1 MARPGVVTAPR
12 PGIEEITIRGIGVIE
27 DAVLPLGPGFTAL
40 TGETGAGKTMV
51 VTALGLLLGGR
62 ADSGVLRAG
71 AERAVA
77 EARWIV
83 PDHGA
88 VADRV
93 DQAGGELESVGD
105 GTAELLVS
113 RTLTAEG
120 RSRVA
125 VAGRSVPV
133 GVLQALGEDL
143 VAVHG
148 QSEQLRLKSP
158 AAQRQ
163 LLDRFAGPELSD
175 VLERY
180 VGVHR
185 RFLADRTE
193 LERLTVE
200 QDVRAAEAEELRI
213 ALAEIEGVAPQP
225 GEDTELAALAERLG
239 AQDELRVAAATAHEA
254 LSAED
259 VGSIDALS
267 LLVEA
272 RRALERSASL
282 DPELAALAETVATVS
297 SLAADASAD
306 LASYV
311 AGLDPDAPARLE
323 VVQQRINELGVLIR
337 KHGPTLDDVLAFAD
351 AGGRRLL
358 ELDADPD
365 RLDALAAQVVEDE
378 RLAVELADRMSEV
391 RRAAAE
397 RLGAAVTAEL
407 ADLAMGAAAVLVEV
421 TSRDE
426 LTATGRDTVG
436 LLLQG
441 YPGAEPRPIGR
452 GASGGE
458 LSRVMLALEVVLAGT
473 DPVPTFVFDEVDA
486 GIGGAAATEVGKRLA
501 RLATSSQV
509 IAVTH
514 LAQVAAFAT
523 NHLKVLKGS
532 DGGVTTSTVQR
543 LTGDERVAEMARL
556 LSGLTT
562 SESALAHAQELLDL
576 AAKAERRSGVTRAQG
591 GRSAPSARR
600 RAGAAPRRPSD

>member
-1 MARPGVVTAPR
+1 MAGPGDVTAQR

-71 AERAVA
+71 AVRAVA
-77 EARWIV
+77 EGRWIV
-83 PDHGA
+83 LDHGA

-93 DQAGGELESVGD
+93 DDAGGELEPFGD

-113 RTLTAEG
+113 RSLSAEG

-133 GVLQALGEDL
+133 GVLQELGEDL

-158 AAQRQ
+158 SAQRE
-163 LLDRFAGPELSD
+163 LLDRFAGAPLAD
-175 VLERY
+175 LLDGY
-180 VGVHR
+180 TAAHR
-185 RFLADRTE
+185 RFLDGRAE
-193 LERLTVE
+193 LERLTAE
-200 QDVRAAEAEELRI
+200 QDARTAEAEDLRA
-213 ALAEIEGVAPQP
+213 ALVEIEDLAPQP
-225 GEDTELAALAERLG
+225 GEDVELAALAERLG
-239 AQDELRVAAATAHEA
+239 AQDELRLAAATAHEA
-254 LSAED
+254 LSTED
-259 VGSIDALS
+259 IGGLDALG

-272 RRALERSASL
+272 RRALERAAPL
-282 DPELAALAETVATVS
+282 DPALAALAETVASVA

-306 LASYV
+306 IASYV
-311 AGLDPDAPARLE
+311 AALDPDAPGHLE
-323 VVQQRINELGVLIR
+323 VVQQRINDLGVLTR
-337 KHGPTLDDVLAFAD
+337 KHGPTLDDVLAFAES
-351 AGGRRLL
+351 GGDRLL

-365 RLDALAAQVVEDE
+365 RIDALAVQVTEDE
-378 RLAVELADRMSEV
+378 RLAGELADRMSEV
-391 RRAAAE
+391 RTEAAG
-397 RLGAAVTAEL
+397 RLGTAVTAEL
-407 ADLAMGAAAVLVEV
+407 ADLAMGTSAVLVEV
-421 TSRDE
+421 SGTEE
-426 LTATGRDTVG
+426 LTATGRDVVQ

-441 YPGAEPRPIGR
+441 YPGAEPRPMGR

-501 RLATSSQV
+501 KLAKTSQV

-556 LSGLTT
+556 LSGLAT
-562 SESALAHAQELLDL
+562 SESALAHARELLDL
-576 AAKAERRSGVTRAQG
+576 AGTA
-591 GRSAPSARR
+591 
-600 RAGAAPRRPSD
+600 

>member
-1 MARPGVVTAPR
+1 MAGPGVVSAPR

-83 PDHGA
+83 PAHGA

-93 DQAGGELESVGD
+93 DDAGGELEPIGE
-105 GTAELLVS
+105 GAAELLVS
-113 RTLTAEG
+113 RTLSAEG

-133 GVLQALGEDL
+133 GVLQELGEDL

-158 AAQRQ
+158 VAQRE
-163 LLDRFAGPELSD
+163 LLDRFAGGELAA
-175 VLERY
+175 VLEEY
-180 VGVHR
+180 AAVHR
-185 RFLADRTE
+185 RLLEDRAE
-193 LERLTVE
+193 LDRLTAE
-200 QDVRAAEAEELRI
+200 RDARAAEAEELRI
-213 ALAEIEGVAPQP
+213 ALAEIEEVAPQP
-225 GEDTELAALAERLG
+225 GEDAELAALAERLG

-254 LSAED
+254 LSSED
-259 VGSIDALS
+259 VGALDALT

-272 RRALERSASL
+272 RRALERAAPI
-282 DPELAALAETVATVS
+282 DPELAALAETVASVA

-306 LASYV
+306 LASYL
-311 AGLDPDAPARLE
+311 AALDPDAPGRLE
-323 VVQQRINELGVLIR
+323 GVQQRIGELNVLLR
-337 KHGPTLDDVLAFAD
+337 KHGPTLDDVLATAES
-351 AGGRRLL
+351 GSRRLL

-365 RLDALAAQVVEDE
+365 RLEALAARTGEAE
-378 RLAVELADRMSEV
+378 REASVLADRMTAL
-391 RRAAAE
+391 RRDAAD

-407 ADLAMGAAAVLVEV
+407 GDLAMGNSSVLVEV
-421 TSRDE
+421 TSREE
-426 LTATGRDTVG
+426 LTATGRDAVQ
-436 LLLQG
+436 LLLRA
-441 YPGAEPRPIGR
+441 YPGAEPRPIAR

-501 RLATSSQV
+501 RLATTSQV

-562 SESALAHAQELLDL
+562 SDSALAHARELLDL
-576 AAKAERRSGVTRAQG
+576 AGTA
-591 GRSAPSARR
+591 
-600 RAGAAPRRPSD
+600 

>member
-1 MARPGVVTAPR
+1 MAGPGVVTAPR

-71 AERAVA
+71 ADRAVA

-83 PDHGA
+83 SDHGA
-88 VADRV
+88 VAARV
-93 DQAGGELESVGD
+93 DDVGGELDPIGD

-158 AAQRQ
+158 SAQRE
-163 LLDRFAGPELSD
+163 LLDRFAGVELAT
-175 VLERY
+175 LAGRY
-180 VGVHR
+180 RGVHD
-185 RFLADRTE
+185 RFLADRAE
-193 LERLTVE
+193 LERLTAE
-200 QDVRAAEAEELRI
+200 QDARTLEAEELRT
-213 ALAEIEGVAPQP
+213 ALAEIEGVAPQA
-225 GEDTELAALAERLG
+225 GEDADLATLAERLG

-254 LSAED
+254 ISTDDIGGL
-259 VGSIDALS
+259 DALT

-272 RRALERSASL
+272 RRALERAAPL
-282 DPELAALAETVATVS
+282 DPELAALAETVASVS

-323 VVQQRINELGVLIR
+323 VVQERINELGVLIR
-337 KHGPTLDDVLAFAD
+337 RYGPTLDDVLAFAG

-358 ELDADPD
+358 ELDSDPD
-365 RLDALAAQVVEDE
+365 RIDALAVQVADDE
-378 RLAVELADRMSEV
+378 RLAIELADRMSAL
-391 RRAAAE
+391 RKAAAE
-397 RLGAAVTAEL
+397 RLAVAVTGEL
-407 ADLAMGAAAVLVEV
+407 ADLAMGTAAAVVEV
-421 TSRDE
+421 TSREE
-426 LTATGRDTVG
+426 LTATGRDTVQ
-436 LLLQG
+436 LLLQA
-441 YPGAEPRPIGR
+441 YPGAEPRPIAR

-458 LSRVMLALEVVLAGT
+458 LSRLMLALEVVLAGT

-501 RLATSSQV
+501 RLAMTSQV

-514 LAQVAAFAT
+514 LAQVAAFAN

-576 AAKAERRSGVTRAQG
+576 AGTAS
-591 GRSAPSARR
+591 
-600 RAGAAPRRPSD
+600 

>member
-1 MARPGVVTAPR
+1 MAGPGVVTAPR

-71 AERAVA
+71 ADRAVA

-93 DQAGGELESVGD
+93 AEAGGELEPIG
-105 GTAELLVS
+105 GGAAELLVS
-113 RTLTAEG
+113 RSVSAEG

-133 GVLQALGEDL
+133 GVLQELGEEL
-143 VAVHG
+143 VALHG

-158 AAQRQ
+158 AAQRE
-163 LLDRFAGPELSD
+163 LLDRFAGSALAELMD
-175 VLERY
+175 RY

-185 RFLADRTE
+185 RFLADRAE
-193 LERLTVE
+193 LERLTAE
-200 QDVRAAEAEELRI
+200 QDARTTEAGELRT
-213 ALAEIEGVAPQP
+213 ALAEIEGVAPQA
-225 GEDTELAALAERLG
+225 GEDVELAALAERLG

-259 VGSIDALS
+259 IGSLDALS
-267 LLVEA
+267 MLVEA
-272 RRALERSASL
+272 RRALERAASL
-282 DPELAALAETVATVS
+282 DPEIAALAETVASIS
-297 SLAADASAD
+297 SVAADASAD
-306 LASYV
+306 LASYL
-311 AGLDPDAPARLE
+311 ASLDPDALGRLE
-323 VVQQRINELGVLIR
+323 VVQQRINELAVLMR
-337 KHGPTLDDVLAFAD
+337 RHGPTLDDVLAFAD
-351 AGGRRLL
+351 SGSRRLL
-358 ELDADPD
+358 ELDSDPD
-365 RLDALAAQVVEDE
+365 RIEALAEQVAEDE
-378 RLAVELADRMSEV
+378 RLAVELADRMSAV
-391 RRAAAE
+391 RRGAAE
-397 RLGAAVTAEL
+397 RLGSAVTAEL
-407 ADLAMGAAAVLVEV
+407 ADLAMGTAAVLVDV
-421 TSRDE
+421 TSRDD
-426 LTATGRDTVG
+426 LTSTGRDAVQ
-436 LLLQG
+436 LLLQA
-441 YPGAEPRPIGR
+441 YPGAEPRPIAR

-458 LSRVMLALEVVLAGT
+458 LSRVMLALEVVLAGI
-473 DPVPTFVFDEVDA
+473 DPVPTFVFDEVDS

-501 RLATSSQV
+501 RLASTSQV

-514 LAQVAAFAT
+514 LAQVAAFAN

-532 DGGVTTSTVQR
+532 DGGVTSSTVQR

-576 AAKAERRSGVTRAQG
+576 AADS
-591 GRSAPSARR
+591 
-600 RAGAAPRRPSD
+600 

>member
-1 MARPGVVTAPR
+1 MAGPGAVTASR

-71 AERAVA
+71 AARAVA
-77 EARWIV
+77 EGRWIV
-83 PDHGA
+83 SDHGA

-93 DQAGGELESVGD
+93 DEAGGELEPIGD

-113 RTLTAEG
+113 RSLSAEG

-133 GVLQALGEDL
+133 GVLQELGEDL

-158 AAQRQ
+158 AAQRE
-163 LLDRFAGPELSD
+163 LLDRFAGAALTA
-175 VLERY
+175 VLAEY
-180 VGVHR
+180 SGVHR
-185 RFLADRTE
+185 RLLDGRVE
-193 LERLTVE
+193 LDRLTAE
-200 QDVRAAEAEELRI
+200 QDARTGEAEDLRA

-225 GEDTELAALAERLG
+225 GEDVELAALAERLG
-239 AQDELRVAAATAHEA
+239 AQDELRLAAVTAHEA
-254 LSAED
+254 LSTED
-259 VGSIDALS
+259 IGGLDALG

-272 RRALERSASL
+272 RRALERAAPL
-282 DPELAALAETVATVS
+282 DPELAALAETVAS
-297 SLAADASAD
+297 LASLAADASAD
-306 LASYV
+306 IASYV
-311 AGLDPDAPARLE
+311 AALDPDAPGRLE

-337 KHGPTLDDVLAFAD
+337 KHGPMLDDVLAFAES
-351 AGGRRLL
+351 GGRRLL

-365 RLDALAAQVVEDE
+365 RLDALAAQVAEDA
-378 RLAVELADRMSEV
+378 RLAGELADRLSEL
-391 RRAAAE
+391 RREAAG
-397 RLGAAVTAEL
+397 RLGTAVTAEL
-407 ADLAMGAAAVLVEV
+407 ADLAMGTSAVLVDV
-421 TSRDE
+421 APHDE
-426 LTATGRDTVG
+426 LTATGRDVVQ

-501 RLATSSQV
+501 KLARTSQV

-532 DGGVTTSTVQR
+532 DGGVTTSTVRR

-556 LSGLTT
+556 LSGLAS

-576 AAKAERRSGVTRAQG
+576 AGTA
-591 GRSAPSARR
+591 
-600 RAGAAPRRPSD
+600 

>member
-1 MARPGVVTAPR
+1 MAGPGVVTAPR

-71 AERAVA
+71 AQRAVA

-83 PDHGA
+83 PARGA

-93 DQAGGELESVGD
+93 DEAGGELEPLGD
-105 GTAELLVS
+105 GAAELLVS
-113 RTLTAEG
+113 RTVSAEG

-133 GVLQALGEDL
+133 GVLQELGEEL

-158 AAQRQ
+158 AAQRA
-163 LLDRFAGPELSD
+163 LLDRFAGVELAD
-175 VLERY
+175 VLDRY

-185 RFLADRTE
+185 RFLADRAE
-193 LERLTVE
+193 LERLSAE
-200 QDVRAAEAEELRI
+200 QDARTTEAGELRS
-213 ALAEIEGVAPQP
+213 ALAEIEGVAPQA
-225 GEDTELAALAERLG
+225 GEDVELAALAERLG
-239 AQDELRVAAATAHEA
+239 AQDELRIAAATAHEA

-259 VGSIDALS
+259 IGALDALS

-272 RRALERSASL
+272 RRALERAAPL
-282 DPELAALAETVATVS
+282 DPEIATLAETVASIS
-297 SLAADASAD
+297 SLAADASSD
-306 LASYV
+306 LASYL
-311 AGLDPDAPARLE
+311 ASLDPDAPARLE
-323 VVQQRINELGVLIR
+323 VVQQRINELAVLMR
-337 KHGPTLDDVLAFAD
+337 RYGPTLDDVLTFAES
-351 AGGRRLL
+351 GGRRLL
-358 ELDADPD
+358 ELDSDPD
-365 RLDALAAQVVEDE
+365 RIEALAEQVAEDE
-378 RLAVELADRMSEV
+378 RLAVELADRMSAV
-391 RRAAAE
+391 RRSAAD
-397 RLGAAVTAEL
+397 RLGAAVTGEL
-407 ADLAMGAAAVLVEV
+407 ADLAMGTAAVLVDV

-426 LTATGRDTVG
+426 LTSTGRDAVQ
-436 LLLQG
+436 LLLQA
-441 YPGAEPRPIGR
+441 YPGAEPRPIAR

-501 RLATSSQV
+501 RLASTSQV

-514 LAQVAAFAT
+514 LAQVAAFAN

-532 DGGVTTSTVQR
+532 DGGVTSSTVQR
-543 LTGDERVAEMARL
+543 LTGEDRVAEMARL

-562 SESALAHAQELLDL
+562 SESALAHARELLDL
-576 AAKAERRSGVTRAQG
+576 AAS
-591 GRSAPSARR
+591 S
-600 RAGAAPRRPSD
+600 

>member
-1 MARPGVVTAPR
+1 MAGPGFVTAPR

-71 AERAVA
+71 AARAVA
-77 EARWIV
+77 EGRWIV
-83 PDHGA
+83 LDHGA

-93 DQAGGELESVGD
+93 DDAGGELEPIGD

-113 RTLTAEG
+113 RSLSAEG

-133 GVLQALGEDL
+133 GVLQELGEDL

-158 AAQRQ
+158 AAQRE
-163 LLDRFAGPELSD
+163 LLDRFAGADLTA

-180 VGVHR
+180 VDAHR
-185 RFLADRTE
+185 RFLDGRVE
-193 LERLTVE
+193 LDRLTAE
-200 QDVRAAEAEELRI
+200 QDARTAEAEDLRA

-225 GEDTELAALAERLG
+225 GEDAELASLAERLG
-239 AQDELRVAAATAHEA
+239 AQDELRLAAVTAHEA
-254 LSAED
+254 LSTED
-259 VGSIDALS
+259 IGGMDALG

-272 RRALERSASL
+272 RRALERAAPL
-282 DPELAALAETVATVS
+282 DPELAALAETVASVA

-311 AGLDPDAPARLE
+311 AALDPDAPGRLE
-323 VVQQRINELGVLIR
+323 VVQQRINELGVLMR
-337 KHGPTLDDVLAFAD
+337 KHGPTLDDVLAFAES
-351 AGGRRLL
+351 GGRRLL

-365 RLDALAAQVVEDE
+365 RIDALAVQVAEDE
-378 RLAVELADRMSEV
+378 RLAGELADRMSEL
-391 RRAAAE
+391 RREAAG
-397 RLGAAVTAEL
+397 RLGTAVTAEL
-407 ADLAMGAAAVLVEV
+407 ADLAMGASAVLVDVSSHE
-421 TSRDE
+421 E
-426 LTATGRDTVG
+426 LTATGRDAVQ

-441 YPGAEPRPIGR
+441 YQGAEPRPIAR

-501 RLATSSQV
+501 KLARTSQV

-532 DGGVTTSTVQR
+532 DGGVTTSTVRR

-562 SESALAHAQELLDL
+562 SESALAHARELLEL
-576 AAKAERRSGVTRAQG
+576 AGT
-591 GRSAPSARR
+591 AP
-600 RAGAAPRRPSD
+600 

>member
-1 MARPGVVTAPR
+1 MAGPDVVTGPR

-71 AERAVA
+71 ADRAVA
-77 EARWIV
+77 EARWVV

-88 VADRV
+88 VAERV
-93 DQAGGELESVGD
+93 EETGGELEPVGE
-105 GTAELLVS
+105 GTAELLVT
-113 RTLTAEG
+113 RTVSAEG

-133 GVLQALGEDL
+133 GVLQELGEAL

-158 AAQRQ
+158 VAQRE
-163 LLDRFAGPELSD
+163 LLDRFAGTGLTA
-175 VLERY
+175 VLDEY
-180 VGVHR
+180 AGVHR
-185 RFLADRTE
+185 RFLGGRAE
-193 LERLTVE
+193 LERLTAE
-200 QDVRAAEAEELRI
+200 QDARTAEAAELRS

-225 GEDTELAALAERLG
+225 GEDAELAALAERLG
-239 AQDELRVAAATAHEA
+239 AQDELRIAAATAHEA
-254 LSAED
+254 LSSED
-259 VGSIDALS
+259 VGALDALS

-272 RRALERSASL
+272 RRALERAAPL
-282 DPELAALAETVATVS
+282 DPELASLAETVAS
-297 SLAADASAD
+297 LASLAADASGD
-306 LASYV
+306 LASYL
-311 AGLDPDAPARLE
+311 AALDPDAPGRLE
-323 VVQQRINELGVLIR
+323 VTQQRINELGVLMR
-337 KHGPTLDDVLAFAD
+337 RYGPTLDDVLAFAET
-351 AGGRRLL
+351 GGRRLL

-365 RLDALAAQVVEDE
+365 RIESLAAQVALDE
-378 RLAVELADRMSEV
+378 RLAGELADRLSAL
-391 RRAAAE
+391 RRDAAL
-397 RLGAAVTAEL
+397 RLGAEVTAEL
-407 ADLAMGAAAVLVEV
+407 GDLAMGSAAVLVEV

-426 LTATGRDTVG
+426 LAASGRDVVQ
-436 LLLQG
+436 LLLQA
-441 YPGAEPRPIGR
+441 YPGAEPRPIAR

-486 GIGGAAATEVGKRLA
+486 GIGGGAAIEVGKRLA
-501 RLATSSQV
+501 RLAATSQV

-514 LAQVAAFAT
+514 LAQVAAFAN

-543 LTGDERVAEMARL
+543 LAGDDRVAEMARL

-576 AAKAERRSGVTRAQG
+576 AGTA
-591 GRSAPSARR
+591 
-600 RAGAAPRRPSD
+600 

>member
-1 MARPGVVTAPR
+1 MAGPDVVTGPR

-71 AERAVA
+71 ADRAIA
-77 EARWIV
+77 EARWVV

-88 VADRV
+88 VAERV
-93 DQAGGELESVGD
+93 EETGGELEPVGE
-105 GTAELLVS
+105 GTAELLVT
-113 RTLTAEG
+113 RTVSAEG

-133 GVLQALGEDL
+133 GVLQELGEAL

-158 AAQRQ
+158 VAQRE
-163 LLDRFAGPELSD
+163 LLDRFAGAALTA
-175 VLERY
+175 VLDEY
-180 VGVHR
+180 AGVHR
-185 RFLADRTE
+185 RFLDGRAE
-193 LERLTVE
+193 LERLTAE
-200 QDVRAAEAEELRI
+200 QDARTAEAAELRS
-213 ALAEIEGVAPQP
+213 ALAEIEGVAPQA
-225 GEDTELAALAERLG
+225 GEDAELAALAERLG
-239 AQDELRVAAATAHEA
+239 AQDELRIAAATAHEA
-254 LSAED
+254 LSSED
-259 VGSIDALS
+259 VGALDALS

-272 RRALERSASL
+272 RRALERAAPL
-282 DPELAALAETVATVS
+282 DPELATLAETVASLS

-306 LASYV
+306 LASYL
-311 AGLDPDAPARLE
+311 AALDPDAPGRLE
-323 VVQQRINELGVLIR
+323 VTQQRINELGVLMR
-337 KHGPTLDDVLAFAD
+337 RYGPTLDDVLAFAD
-351 AGGRRLL
+351 TGGRRLL

-365 RLDALAAQVVEDE
+365 RIESLAAQVAEDE
-378 RLAVELADRMSEV
+378 RLAVELADRLSAL
-391 RRAAAE
+391 RRDAAE
-397 RLGAAVTAEL
+397 RLGTAVTAEL
-407 ADLAMGAAAVLVEV
+407 GDLAMGSAAVLVEV

-426 LTATGRDTVG
+426 LAASGRDVVQ
-436 LLLQG
+436 LLLQA
-441 YPGAEPRPIGR
+441 YPGAEPRPIAR

-486 GIGGAAATEVGKRLA
+486 GIGGGAAIEVGKRLA
-501 RLATSSQV
+501 RLAATSQV

-514 LAQVAAFAT
+514 LAQVAAFAN

-543 LTGDERVAEMARL
+543 LAGDDRVAEMARL

-576 AAKAERRSGVTRAQG
+576 AGTG
-591 GRSAPSARR
+591 
-600 RAGAAPRRPSD
+600 

>member
-1 MARPGVVTAPR
+1 MTGQR

-71 AERAVA
+71 ADRAVA
-77 EARWIV
+77 EARWLV
-83 PDHGA
+83 ADSGP

-93 DQAGGELESVGD
+93 EEAGGELEPVGT
-105 GTAELLVS
+105 GLAELLVS
-113 RTLTAEG
+113 RSVSAEG

-133 GVLQALGEDL
+133 GVLQDLGTEL

-158 AAQRQ
+158 VAQREM
-163 LLDRFAGPELSD
+163 LDRFAGEELAAL
-175 VLERY
+175 LEQY
-180 VGVHR
+180 AVVHR
-185 RFLADRTE
+185 RRLADRAE
-193 LERLTVE
+193 LERLAAE
-200 QDVRAAEAEELRI
+200 QDARTTEAGELRS
-213 ALAEIEGVAPQP
+213 ALAEIEGVGPQP
-225 GEDTELAALAERLG
+225 GEDVELAALAERLG
-239 AQDELRVAAATAHEA
+239 AQDELRMAASTAHEA

-259 VGSIDALS
+259 VGAMDALA

-272 RRALERSASL
+272 RRALERSAGL
-282 DPELAALAETVATVS
+282 DPELARIAETVATVA

-311 AGLDPDAPARLE
+311 AGLDPDAPARLG
-323 VVQQRINELGVLIR
+323 VVQQRINELAVLLR
-337 KHGPTLDDVLAFAD
+337 RYGPALDDVLAHAD

-365 RLDALAAQVVEDE
+365 RIEELEVQVAEDE
-378 RLAVELADRMSEV
+378 RVAGELADRMSVV

-407 ADLAMGAAAVLVEV
+407 ADLAMGTAAVLADV

-426 LTATGRDTVG
+426 LTSTGRDAVQ
-436 LLLQG
+436 LLLQP
-441 YPGAEPRPIGR
+441 YPGAEPRPIAR

-458 LSRVMLALEVVLAGT
+458 LSRVMLALEVVLAGR

-501 RLATSSQV
+501 RLADSSQV

-532 DGGVTTSTVQR
+532 DGGVTSSTVRQ
-543 LTGDERVAEMARL
+543 LAGDERVAEMARL
-556 LSGLTT
+556 LSGLT
-562 SESALAHAQELLDL
+562 SSDSALAHARELLEL
-576 AAKAERRSGVTRAQG
+576 A
-591 GRSAPSARR
+591 GR
-600 RAGAAPRRPSD
+600 

>member
-1 MARPGVVTAPR
+1 MAGPVVVTAPR
-12 PGIEEITIRGIGVIE
+12 PGIEEITIRGIGMIE

-62 ADSGVLRAG
+62 ADSGVLRTG

-83 PDHGA
+83 PAHGP

-93 DQAGGELESVGD
+93 HDAGGVLDEVGE
-105 GTAELLVS
+105 GWAELLVS
-113 RTLTAEG
+113 RTLSAEG

-133 GVLQALGEDL
+133 GVLQELGEAL
-143 VAVHG
+143 VALHG

-158 AAQRQ
+158 AAQRE
-163 LLDRFAGPELSD
+163 LLDRFAGSALAEVFD
-175 VLERY
+175 RY
-180 VGVHR
+180 TTVHR
-185 RFLADRTE
+185 RFLADRAE
-193 LERLTVE
+193 LERLSAD
-200 QDVRAAEAEELRI
+200 QDARTAEAGELRA

-225 GEDTELAALAERLG
+225 GEDAELAALAERLG

-254 LSAED
+254 LSAEE
-259 VGSIDALS
+259 VGALDALT
-267 LLVEA
+267 LLVDA
-272 RRALERSASL
+272 RRALERAAPL
-282 DPELAALAETVATVS
+282 DPELAALGETVAS
-297 SLAADASAD
+297 LASLAADASAE
-306 LASYV
+306 LASYL
-311 AGLDPDAPARLE
+311 AALDPDAPARLE
-323 VVQQRINELGVLIR
+323 VVQQRINELAVLMR
-337 KHGPTLDDVLAFAD
+337 RYGPTLDDVLALVD
-351 AGGRRLL
+351 TGGRRLL

-365 RLDALAAQVVEDE
+365 RIEVLAAQVVEDE
-378 RLAVELADRMSEV
+378 RLAAELADRMSAV
-391 RRAAAE
+391 RREAAD

-407 ADLAMGAAAVLVEV
+407 ADLAMGTAAVLVDV
-421 TSRDE
+421 TSRGE
-426 LTATGRDTVG
+426 LTSTGRDAVQ
-436 LLLQG
+436 LLLQA
-441 YPGAEPRPIGR
+441 YPGAEPRPIAR

-501 RLATSSQV
+501 RLAATSQV

-532 DGGVTTSTVQR
+532 DGGVTSSTVQR
-543 LTGDERVAEMARL
+543 LAGDDRVAEMARL

-562 SESALAHAQELLDL
+562 SDSALAHAQELLDL
-576 AAKAERRSGVTRAQG
+576 ATASHTV
-591 GRSAPSARR
+591 
-600 RAGAAPRRPSD
+600 

>member
-1 MARPGVVTAPR
+1 MAGPGDVTAQR

-71 AERAVA
+71 AVRAVA
-77 EARWIV
+77 EGRWIV
-83 PDHGA
+83 LDHGV

-93 DQAGGELESVGD
+93 DDAGGELEPFGD

-113 RTLTAEG
+113 RSLSAEG

-133 GVLQALGEDL
+133 GVLQELGEDL

-158 AAQRQ
+158 AAQRE
-163 LLDRFAGPELSD
+163 LLDRFAGAPLAEA
-175 VLERY
+175 LEQY
-180 VGVHR
+180 TTVHR
-185 RFLADRTE
+185 RFLDGRVE
-193 LERLTVE
+193 LDRLTAE
-200 QDVRAAEAEELRI
+200 QDARTAEAEDLRA
-213 ALAEIEGVAPQP
+213 ALDEIEGVAPQP
-225 GEDTELAALAERLG
+225 GEDAELAALAERLG
-239 AQDELRVAAATAHEA
+239 AQDELRLAAVTAHEA
-254 LSAED
+254 LSTED
-259 VGSIDALS
+259 IGGIDALG

-272 RRALERSASL
+272 RRALERAAPL
-282 DPELAALAETVATVS
+282 DPELAALAEAVASVA

-311 AGLDPDAPARLE
+311 AALDPDAPGRLE

-337 KHGPTLDDVLAFAD
+337 RHGPTLDDVLAFAE

-365 RLDALAAQVVEDE
+365 RIDALAVQVEEDE
-378 RLAVELADRMSEV
+378 RLAGELADRMSEV
-391 RRAAAE
+391 RTEAAE
-397 RLGAAVTAEL
+397 RLGVAVTAEL
-407 ADLAMGAAAVLVEV
+407 ADLAMGTSAVLVEV
-421 TSRDE
+421 TGQEE
-426 LTATGRDTVG
+426 LTTTGRDVVQ

-441 YPGAEPRPIGR
+441 YPGAEARPIAR

-501 RLATSSQV
+501 KLARTSQV

-543 LTGDERVAEMARL
+543 LTGEERVAEMARL
-556 LSGLTT
+556 LSGST
-562 SESALAHAQELLDL
+562 SESALAHAQELLEL
-576 AAKAERRSGVTRAQG
+576 AGTA
-591 GRSAPSARR
+591 
-600 RAGAAPRRPSD
+600 

>member
-1 MARPGVVTAPR
+1 MTGPR

-71 AERAVA
+71 ADRAVA

-93 DQAGGELESVGD
+93 DEAGGELEPVGD

-113 RTLTAEG
+113 RSLSAEG

-133 GVLQALGEDL
+133 GVLQELGEEL

-158 AAQRQ
+158 AAQRD
-163 LLDRFAGPELSD
+163 LLDRFAGAPLAE
-175 VLERY
+175 VLEQY
-180 VGVHR
+180 THVHR

-193 LERLTVE
+193 LDRLSAE
-200 QDVRAAEAEELRI
+200 QDARTAEAAELRL
-213 ALAEIEGVAPQP
+213 AVAEIEGVAPQA
-225 GEDTELAALAERLG
+225 GEDVELAALAERLG
-239 AQDELRVAAATAHEA
+239 AQDELRIAAATAHEA
-254 LSAED
+254 LSAEEI
-259 VGSIDALS
+259 GAMDALS

-272 RRALERSASL
+272 RRALERAAPL
-282 DPELAALAETVATVS
+282 DPELAVLAETVASVA
-297 SLAADASAD
+297 SLAADASSD
-306 LASYV
+306 LASYL
-311 AGLDPDAPARLE
+311 AALDPDAPGRLE
-323 VVQQRINELGVLIR
+323 VVQQRINELGVLLR
-337 KHGPTLDDVLAFAD
+337 RYGPALDDVLAFAD

-358 ELDADPD
+358 ELDSDPD
-365 RLDALAAQVVEDE
+365 RIEALAVQVEEDE
-378 RLAVELADRMSEV
+378 RLAVELAERMSEL
-391 RRAAAE
+391 RREAGE
-397 RLGAAVTAEL
+397 RLGTAVTAEL
-407 ADLAMGAAAVLVEV
+407 ADLAMGTAALLVEV
-421 TSRDE
+421 TSRQE
-426 LTATGRDTVG
+426 LTATGHDVVQ
-436 LLLQG
+436 LLLQA

-501 RLATSSQV
+501 RLAGTSQV

-543 LTGDERVAEMARL
+543 LTGEERVAEMARL

-576 AAKAERRSGVTRAQG
+576 AAD
-591 GRSAPSARR
+591 PS
-600 RAGAAPRRPSD
+600 

>member
-1 MARPGVVTAPR
+1 MTAGR

-71 AERAVA
+71 ADRAVA

-83 PDHGA
+83 PEHGR

-93 DQAGGELESVGD
+93 DDAGGELEPIGD

-113 RTLTAEG
+113 RSLSAEG

-133 GVLQALGEDL
+133 GVLQELGEDL

-158 AAQRQ
+158 AAQRE
-163 LLDRFAGPELSD
+163 LLDRFAGADLAG
-175 VLERY
+175 VLEQY
-180 VGVHR
+180 TGVHR
-185 RFLADRTE
+185 RFLADRAE
-193 LERLTVE
+193 LERLTAE
-200 QDVRAAEAEELRI
+200 QDARVAEAGELRT

-225 GEDTELAALAERLG
+225 GEDAELAALSDRLS

-254 LSAED
+254 LSADD
-259 VGSIDALS
+259 VGALDALS

-272 RRALERSASL
+272 RRALERAAPI
-282 DPELAALAETVATVS
+282 DPAIAVIAESVATLS
-297 SLAADASAD
+297 SLAADASAE
-306 LASYV
+306 LASYL

-323 VVQQRINELGVLIR
+323 VVQQRINELAVLMR
-337 KHGPTLDDVLAFAD
+337 RYGPSLDDVLASAETS
-351 AGGRRLL
+351 GLRLL

-365 RLDALAAQVVEDE
+365 RIESLAEQVAEDE
-378 RLAVELADRMSEV
+378 RLAVELADRMSAL
-391 RRAAAE
+391 RRDAAE
-397 RLGAAVTAEL
+397 RLGTAVTAEL
-407 ADLAMGAAAVLVEV
+407 ADLAMATAAVLVDV
-421 TSRDE
+421 TSRDD
-426 LTATGRDTVG
+426 LTATGRDAVQ
-436 LLLQG
+436 LLLQA
-441 YPGAEPRPIGR
+441 YPGAEPRPIAR

-486 GIGGAAATEVGKRLA
+486 GIGGGAAIEVGKRLA
-501 RLATSSQV
+501 RLASTSQV

-532 DGGVTTSTVQR
+532 DGGVTSSTVER
-543 LTGDERVAEMARL
+543 LTGEDRVAEMARL

-562 SESALAHAQELLDL
+562 SDSALAHARELLEL
-576 AAKAERRSGVTRAQG
+576 AA
-591 GRSAPSARR
+591 
-600 RAGAAPRRPSD
+600 AG

>member
-1 MARPGVVTAPR
+1 MSGPR

-71 AERAVA
+71 ADRAVA

-83 PDHGA
+83 PEHGA

-93 DQAGGELESVGD
+93 DEAGGELEPVGN

-113 RTLTAEG
+113 RSLSAEG

-133 GVLQALGEDL
+133 GVLQALGEEL

-158 AAQRQ
+158 AAQRE
-163 LLDRFAGPELSD
+163 LLDRFAGAPLGEL
-175 VLERY
+175 LEQY
-180 VGVHR
+180 THVHR

-193 LERLTVE
+193 LERLSAE
-200 QDVRAAEAEELRI
+200 QAARTAEAVELRT

-225 GEDTELAALAERLG
+225 GEDVELAALAERLG
-239 AQDELRVAAATAHEA
+239 AQDELRIAAATAHEA

-259 VGSIDALS
+259 VGATDALS

-272 RRALERSASL
+272 RRALERAAPI
-282 DPELAALAETVATVS
+282 DPELAALAETVASVA
-297 SLAADASAD
+297 SLAADASSD
-306 LASYV
+306 LASYL
-311 AGLDPDAPARLE
+311 AGLDPDAPGRLE
-323 VVQQRINELGVLIR
+323 VTQQRINELGVLLR
-337 KHGPTLDDVLAFAD
+337 RYGPALDDVLAFAD

-365 RLDALAAQVVEDE
+365 RIEALAVQVEEDE
-378 RLAVELADRMSEV
+378 RLALELADRMTEV
-391 RRAAAE
+391 RREAAD
-397 RLGAAVTAEL
+397 RLGGAVTAEL
-407 ADLAMGAAAVLVEV
+407 ADLAMGTAAVLVEV

-426 LTATGRDTVG
+426 LTATGRDVVQ
-436 LLLQG
+436 LLLQA

-486 GIGGAAATEVGKRLA
+486 GIGGAAAIEVGKRLA
-501 RLATSSQV
+501 RLAGTSQV

-543 LTGDERVAEMARL
+543 LTGEERTAEMARL

-576 AAKAERRSGVTRAQG
+576 ATDAS
-591 GRSAPSARR
+591 
-600 RAGAAPRRPSD
+600 

>member
-1 MARPGVVTAPR
+1 MTAPR

-71 AERAVA
+71 ADRAVA

-83 PDHGA
+83 PEHGA

-93 DQAGGELESVGD
+93 EDAGGELEPLGD

-133 GVLQALGEDL
+133 GVLQELGEDL

-158 AAQRQ
+158 AAQRE
-163 LLDRFAGPELSD
+163 LLDRFAGAELSQL
-175 VLERY
+175 LERY
-180 VGVHR
+180 TLVHR
-185 RFLADRTE
+185 RFLADRAE
-193 LERLTVE
+193 LERLTAE
-200 QDVRAAEAEELRI
+200 QDARTLEAGELRT
-213 ALAEIEGVAPQP
+213 ALAEIEGVAPQV
-225 GEDTELAALAERLG
+225 GEDAELAALAERLG
-239 AQDELRVAAATAHEA
+239 AQDELRLAASTAHEA
-254 LSAED
+254 LSSED
-259 VGSIDALS
+259 MTALDALS

-272 RRALERSASL
+272 RRALERAAPL
-282 DPELAALAETVATVS
+282 DPEISALAETVASVS

-306 LASYV
+306 LASYI
-311 AGLDPDAPARLE
+311 AGLDPDAPGRLE
-323 VVQQRINELGVLIR
+323 VVQQRINELAVLVR
-337 KHGPTLDDVLAFAD
+337 RYGPTLDDVLGFAD
-351 AGGRRLL
+351 SGGRRLI

-365 RLDALAAQVVEDE
+365 RIDALADQVAEDE
-378 RLAVELADRMSEV
+378 RLAVELADRMSAV

-407 ADLAMGAAAVLVEV
+407 ADLAMGTAAAIVDV

-426 LTATGRDTVG
+426 LSATGRDAVQ
-436 LLLQG
+436 LLLQA
-441 YPGAEPRPIGR
+441 YPGAEPRPIAR

-501 RLATSSQV
+501 RLATTSQV

-543 LTGDERVAEMARL
+543 LTGDQRVAEMARL

-576 AAKAERRSGVTRAQG
+576 A
-591 GRSAPSARR
+591 
-600 RAGAAPRRPSD
+600 GAAS

>member
-1 MARPGVVTAPR
+1 MAGPGVVTDPR

-71 AERAVA
+71 ADRAVA

-93 DQAGGELESVGD
+93 DEAGGELEPVGN

-113 RTLTAEG
+113 RSLSAEG

-133 GVLQALGEDL
+133 GVLQELGEEL

-158 AAQRQ
+158 AAQRD
-163 LLDRFAGPELSD
+163 LLDRFAGAPLAEL
-175 VLERY
+175 LEQY
-180 VGVHR
+180 THVHR
-185 RFLADRTE
+185 RFLADRSE
-193 LERLTVE
+193 LERLSAE
-200 QDVRAAEAEELRI
+200 QDARTAEAAELRL
-213 ALAEIEGVAPQP
+213 ALAEIEGVAPQA
-225 GEDTELAALAERLG
+225 GEDVELAALAERLG
-239 AQDELRVAAATAHEA
+239 AQDELRIAAATAHEA

-259 VGSIDALS
+259 VGAMDALS

-272 RRALERSASL
+272 RRALERAAPL
-282 DPELAALAETVATVS
+282 DPELAVLAETVASVA
-297 SLAADASAD
+297 SLAADASSD
-306 LASYV
+306 LASYL
-311 AGLDPDAPARLE
+311 AALDPDAPGRLE
-323 VVQQRINELGVLIR
+323 VVQQRINELGVLLR
-337 KHGPTLDDVLAFAD
+337 RYGPTLDDVLAFAD

-365 RLDALAAQVVEDE
+365 RIEALAVQVEEDE
-378 RLAVELADRMSEV
+378 RLAVELADRMGEV
-391 RRAAAE
+391 RREAAE
-397 RLGAAVTAEL
+397 RLGRAVTAEL
-407 ADLAMGAAAVLVEV
+407 ADLAMGTAALVVEV

-426 LTATGRDTVG
+426 LTATGHDVVQ
-436 LLLQG
+436 LLLQA

-501 RLATSSQV
+501 RLAGTSQV

-543 LTGDERVAEMARL
+543 LTGEERVAEMARL

-576 AAKAERRSGVTRAQG
+576 AAD
-591 GRSAPSARR
+591 PS
-600 RAGAAPRRPSD
+600 

>member
-1 MARPGVVTAPR
+1 MARPDVVNAPR

-71 AERAVA
+71 ADRAVA
-77 EARWIV
+77 EARWVV
-83 PDHGA
+83 PEHGP

-93 DQAGGELESVGD
+93 DEAGGELEPVG
-105 GTAELLVS
+105 GGVAELLVS

-133 GVLQALGEDL
+133 GVLQELGEDL

-158 AAQRQ
+158 TAQRD
-163 LLDRFAGPELSD
+163 LLDRFAGAELAS

-180 VGVHR
+180 SGVHR
-185 RFLADRTE
+185 RFLADRAE
-193 LERLTVE
+193 LERLTAE
-200 QDVRAAEAEELRI
+200 QEARSAEAGELRS
-213 ALAEIEGVAPQP
+213 ALAEIEGVAPQA
-225 GEDTELAALAERLG
+225 GEDAELAALAERLG

-254 LSAED
+254 LSSED
-259 VGSIDALS
+259 VGALDALS

-272 RRALERSASL
+272 RRALERAAPL
-282 DPELAALAETVATVS
+282 DPQIAGIAETVASVA
-297 SLAADASAD
+297 SLAADASAE
-306 LASYV
+306 LASYL
-311 AGLDPDAPARLE
+311 AALDPDAPGRLE
-323 VVQQRINELGVLIR
+323 GVQQRINELAVLVR
-337 KHGPTLDDVLAFAD
+337 RYGPTLEDVLAFAD
-351 AGGRRLL
+351 QGGRRLL

-365 RLDALAAQVVEDE
+365 RLEGLAAQVAEDE
-378 RLAVELADRMSEV
+378 RLAVELADRMSAL
-391 RRAAAE
+391 RRDAAD

-407 ADLAMGAAAVLVEV
+407 ADLAMGTAAVLVDV
-421 TSRDE
+421 TSRGD
-426 LTATGRDTVG
+426 LTSTGRDAVQ
-436 LLLQG
+436 LLLQA
-441 YPGAEPRPIGR
+441 YPGAEPRPIAR

-501 RLATSSQV
+501 RLATTSQV

-543 LTGDERVAEMARL
+543 LAGAERVAEMARL

-562 SESALAHAQELLDL
+562 SESALAHAQELL
-576 AAKAERRSGVTRAQG
+576 EM
-591 GRSAPSARR
+591 
-600 RAGAAPRRPSD
+600 AGTA

>member
-1 MARPGVVTAPR
+1 MAGPGVVTAPR

-27 DAVLPLGPGFTAL
+27 DAVLQLGPGFTAL

-71 AERAVA
+71 AARAVA

-83 PDHGA
+83 ADHGR
-88 VADRV
+88 VAERV
-93 DQAGGELESVGD
+93 GEAGGELESLGD
-105 GTAELLVS
+105 GAAELLVS
-113 RTLTAEG
+113 RTVSAEG

-133 GVLQALGEDL
+133 GVLQELGEEL

-158 AAQRQ
+158 AAQRE
-163 LLDRFAGPELSD
+163 LVDRFAGAALSTM
-175 VLERY
+175 LERY
-180 VGVHR
+180 VAVHR
-185 RFLADRTE
+185 RFLADRAE
-193 LERLTVE
+193 LERLSAE
-200 QDVRAAEAEELRI
+200 QDARTAEAEALRV
-213 ALAEIEGVAPQP
+213 ALAEVERVAPRA
-225 GEDTELAALAERLG
+225 GEDAELATLAERLG

-254 LSAED
+254 LSADD
-259 VGSIDALS
+259 VGARDALS
-267 LLVEA
+267 MLVDA
-272 RRALERSASL
+272 RRALERAAPL
-282 DPELAALAETVATVS
+282 DPEIAALAETVGSLS

-306 LASYV
+306 LASYL
-311 AGLDPDAPARLE
+311 ASLDPDAPARLE
-323 VVQQRINELGVLIR
+323 VVQQRINELAVLVR
-337 KHGPTLDDVLAFAD
+337 RSGPTLDDVLAFAES
-351 AGGRRLL
+351 GGRRLL

-365 RLDALAAQVVEDE
+365 RIDALAEQVVADE
-378 RLAVELADRMSEV
+378 QLAIDLADRLSEV
-391 RRAAAE
+391 RREAAE
-397 RLGAAVTAEL
+397 RLSAAVTAEL

-426 LTATGRDTVG
+426 LTATGRDAVQ
-436 LLLQG
+436 LLLQA
-441 YPGAEPRPIGR
+441 YPGAEPRPIAR

-501 RLATSSQV
+501 RLASTSQV

-532 DGGVTTSTVQR
+532 DGGVTSSTVQR
-543 LTGDERVAEMARL
+543 LTGDDRVAEMARL

-562 SESALAHAQELLDL
+562 SETALAHARELLDL
-576 AAKAERRSGVTRAQG
+576 AA
-591 GRSAPSARR
+591 
-600 RAGAAPRRPSD
+600 AG

>member
-1 MARPGVVTAPR
+1 MAGPVVVTAPR

-62 ADSGVLRAG
+62 ADSGVLRTG

-83 PDHGA
+83 PAHGP

-93 DQAGGELESVGD
+93 HDAGGVLDEVGE
-105 GTAELLVS
+105 GWAELLVS
-113 RTLTAEG
+113 RTLSAEG

-133 GVLQALGEDL
+133 GVLQELGEAL
-143 VAVHG
+143 VALHG

-158 AAQRQ
+158 AAQRE
-163 LLDRFAGPELSD
+163 LLDRFAGSALAEIFD
-175 VLERY
+175 RY
-180 VGVHR
+180 TTVHR
-185 RFLADRTE
+185 RFLADRAE
-193 LERLTVE
+193 LERLSAD
-200 QDVRAAEAEELRI
+200 QDARTAEAGELRA

-225 GEDTELAALAERLG
+225 GEDAELAALAERLG

-254 LSAED
+254 LSAEE
-259 VGSIDALS
+259 VGALDALT
-267 LLVEA
+267 LLVDA
-272 RRALERSASL
+272 RRALERAAPL
-282 DPELAALAETVATVS
+282 DPELAALGETVAS
-297 SLAADASAD
+297 LASLAADASAE
-306 LASYV
+306 LASYL
-311 AGLDPDAPARLE
+311 AALDPDAPARLE
-323 VVQQRINELGVLIR
+323 VVQQRINELAVLMR
-337 KHGPTLDDVLAFAD
+337 RYGPTLDDVLALVD
-351 AGGRRLL
+351 TGGRRLL

-365 RLDALAAQVVEDE
+365 RIEVLAAQVVEDE
-378 RLAVELADRMSEV
+378 RLAAELADRMSAV
-391 RRAAAE
+391 RREAAD

-407 ADLAMGAAAVLVEV
+407 ADLAMGTAAVLVDV
-421 TSRDE
+421 TSRGE
-426 LTATGRDTVG
+426 LTSTGRDAVQ
-436 LLLQG
+436 LLLQA
-441 YPGAEPRPIGR
+441 YPGAEPRPIAR

-501 RLATSSQV
+501 RLAATSQV

-532 DGGVTTSTVQR
+532 DGGVTSSTVQR
-543 LTGDERVAEMARL
+543 LAGDDRVAEMARL

-562 SESALAHAQELLDL
+562 SDSALAHAQELLDL
-576 AAKAERRSGVTRAQG
+576 ATVSPTV
-591 GRSAPSARR
+591 
-600 RAGAAPRRPSD
+600 

>member
-1 MARPGVVTAPR
+1 MAGPGVVTAPR

-27 DAVLPLGPGFTAL
+27 DAVLQLGPGFTAL

-71 AERAVA
+71 AARAVA

-83 PDHGA
+83 ADHGR
-88 VADRV
+88 VAERV
-93 DQAGGELESVGD
+93 GEAGGELASLGD
-105 GTAELLVS
+105 GAAELLVS
-113 RTLTAEG
+113 RTVSAEG

-133 GVLQALGEDL
+133 GVLQELGEEL

-158 AAQRQ
+158 AAQRE
-163 LLDRFAGPELSD
+163 LVDRFAGAALSP

-180 VGVHR
+180 VAVHR
-185 RFLADRTE
+185 RFLADRAE
-193 LERLTVE
+193 LERLSAE
-200 QDVRAAEAEELRI
+200 QDARTAEAEALRV
-213 ALAEIEGVAPQP
+213 ALTEVERVAPRA
-225 GEDTELAALAERLG
+225 GEDAELATLAERLG

-254 LSAED
+254 LSADD
-259 VGSIDALS
+259 VGARDALS
-267 LLVEA
+267 MLVDA
-272 RRALERSASL
+272 RRALERAAPL
-282 DPELAALAETVATVS
+282 DPEIAALAETVGSLS

-306 LASYV
+306 LASYL
-311 AGLDPDAPARLE
+311 ASLDPDAPARLE
-323 VVQQRINELGVLIR
+323 VVQQRINELAVLVR
-337 KHGPTLDDVLAFAD
+337 RSGPTLDDVLAFAES
-351 AGGRRLL
+351 GGRRLL

-365 RLDALAAQVVEDE
+365 RIDALAEQVVEDE
-378 RLAVELADRMSEV
+378 QLAIELADRMSEV
-391 RRAAAE
+391 RREAAG
-397 RLGAAVTAEL
+397 RLSAAVTAEL

-426 LTATGRDTVG
+426 LTATGRDAVQ
-436 LLLQG
+436 LLLRA
-441 YPGAEPRPIGR
+441 YPGAEPRPIAR

-501 RLATSSQV
+501 RLASTSQV

-532 DGGVTTSTVQR
+532 DGGVTSSTVQR
-543 LTGDERVAEMARL
+543 LTGDDRVAEMARL

-562 SESALAHAQELLDL
+562 SETALAHARELLDL
-576 AAKAERRSGVTRAQG
+576 AAAS
-591 GRSAPSARR
+591 
-600 RAGAAPRRPSD
+600 